1 MVPKILFMLYVAVQ
15 HPACLGKSNNS
26 YKQRWG
32 REIFQLFNYA
42 PITERSQANLR
53 FKRIRMLFAVTTM
66 DKFKILVSNTKQL
79 KGHYLRKQKEN
90 GKPNSEVVWKIRV
103 NF

>member
-1 MVPKILFMLYVAVQ
+1 
-15 HPACLGKSNNS
+15 
-26 YKQRWG
+26 
-32 REIFQLFNYA
+32 
-42 PITERSQANLR
+42 
-53 FKRIRMLFAVTTM
+53 MLFAVTTM

-90 GKPNSEVVWKIRV
+90 GKSNSEVVWKIRV